1 MSGLEQAMAEVDK
14 IADLVRED
22 AAEAER
28 AGCLTPR
35 VVAALHEANLFRLL
49 LPADEGGLELT
60 IPEAIAVYVRLAAC
74 DASTAWNLTILAGNP
89 RFARFISPAVKAVI
103 DGTVHGLM
111 AATLNPAAAR
121 AEPVDGG
128 YRFSGRATYLS
139 GSAHADWMMA
149 SALLSNDGVP
159 VFNKGTITIVSGIFP
174 IAKARSLDSWH
185 VTGMRATNSTDY
197 EFDDVFVAD
206 DWAFNPLLLRATG
219 DDVFAAIPL
228 WAQLGSGLA
237 ACAVGAAHNML
248 ERFVELAVAK
258 VPAGGMVRLADKPT
272 AQIAVGEA
280 QALIQA
286 ANAVLMETVD
296 DVWARGVARAPFDNT
311 VLAHQRL
318 GTVGAV
324 RLAAQAIDVLHDA
337 AGMSAVASDSV
348 LDRCWRDVHTI
359 TQHIV
364 LSPAR
369 YEIAGRVMLGLD
381 PGAPV
386 I

>member
-1 MSGLEQAMAEVDK
+1 MSGFDVAMDRVDK
-14 IADLVRED
+14 IADLIRDD
-22 AAEAER
+22 AADAER
-28 AGCLTPR
+28 AGSLTPR
-35 VVAALHEANLFRLL
+35 VVAALHEADLFRIL
-49 LPADEGGLELT
+49 LPADEGGLDLT
-60 IPEAIAVYVRLAAC
+60 IPESIEVYRRVAQC

-89 RFARFISPAVKAVI
+89 RMARFVSPAVAATI
-103 DGTVHGLM
+103 NGTPDGLM

-128 YRFSGRATYLS
+128 YRFSGKATYLS
-139 GSAHADWMMA
+139 GSAHAKWMMA
-149 SALLSNDGVP
+149 TALVTNDGVP
-159 VFNKGTITIVSGIFP
+159 VMTDGFVTIRSGIFP
-174 IAKARSLDSWH
+174 IDRATSLDTWN

-197 EFDDVFVAD
+197 AFEDVFVAE
-206 DWAFNPLLLRATG
+206 DWTFSPLELRPTG

-237 ACAVGAAHNML
+237 ACAVGAAQNML
-248 ERFVELAVAK
+248 ERFIELAATK
-258 VPAGGMVRLADKPT
+258 VPGGGLVRLADKPP

-280 QALIQA
+280 QGLIQA
-286 ANAVLMETVD
+286 ANAVLMETVR
-296 DVWARGVARAPFDNT
+296 DVWACGIARAPFDNN

-318 GTVGAV
+318 GTVSAV
-324 RLAAQAIDVLHDA
+324 RLAAQAIDLLHDA
-337 AGMSAVASDSV
+337 AGMSAVTSDSV
-348 LDRCWRDVHTI
+348 LERCWRDVHTI

-369 YEIAGRVMLGLD
+369 YEIAGRVLLGLE